1 MSWMRPLGTYP
12 TLHPLRLGTLIG
24 ALASILL
31 WPAPALAATPW
42 AQVTAP
48 SRGPSQS
55 IGGAASGCVGGA
67 AVLPETGPGYVS
79 VRRVRNRYYGH
90 PALIRMLE
98 DLGRT
103 ADRRGGGMVVVGDLS
118 QPRGGRMPS
127 SHRSHQNGLDADI
140 WFTMA
145 PSPEAARR
153 SMDDRPDPPSMV
165 QPDGIFLSS
174 AWGPD
179 QRFLLEAT
187 ARQPAVDRIF
197 VNAAIKRGLCQ
208 EVKGDRSWLRKLRPW
223 FGHDSHFHL
232 RLRCPPGSPQC
243 EPQAA
248 LPPGDGCGEDLSW
261 WFSAEARSPLKK
273 KGPPKAEPPVPAAC
287 MGLLR
292 EP

>member
-1 MSWMRPLGTYP
+1 MSWMR
-12 TLHPLRLGTLIG
+12 LIGSDPVFRSLQLG
-24 ALASILL
+24 ALAGVLI
-31 WPAPALAATPW
+31 WAAPALAATPW
-42 AQVTAP
+42 AQVSAP
-48 SRGPSQS
+48 SRGPSQA

-67 AVLPETGPGYVS
+67 DVLPETGPGYVS
-79 VRRVRNRYYGH
+79 IRRARNRYYGH
-90 PALIRMLE
+90 PALIRLLQ
-98 DLGRT
+98 DLGRN
-103 ADRRGGGMVVVGDLS
+103 ADRRGGDLMVIGDLS

-140 WFTMA
+140 WFTLA
-145 PSPEAARR
+145 PSPEQARR

-165 QPDGIFLSS
+165 GSDGVSLSS

-179 QRFLLEAT
+179 QRFLLEAA

-208 EVKGDRSWLRKLRPW
+208 QVRGDRSWLRKLRPW

-243 EPQAA
+243 EPQQA
-248 LPPGDGCGEDLSW
+248 LPAGDGCGEDLAW
-261 WFSAEARSPLKK
+261 WFSAEARSPFKK
-273 KGPPKAEPPVPAAC
+273 KGQPKAEPPVPAAC